1 MKLLGYDNIQKALGV
16 DIATSPEM
24 AKAILCWSKM
34 YVNQS
39 PWLCDGVHSIGL
51 PAAIASEHARLVTM
65 ESKIMFPD
73 TLRGRY
79 IDEQFSSVRGML
91 PVYTEFG
98 CAKGGFVMKP
108 YVDGG
113 NIAVDFVHA
122 DDFFPVA
129 FNGAGRVTSAIF
141 PEYKKQGKKLYTRLE
156 CHELK
161 GNEYRIVNRAFCS
174 ENASV
179 TVNNI
184 VNLGGEIPLD
194 RIEEWQG
201 LAPEVTIKGV
211 DYPLFAYFKVPM
223 ANSIDPHSP
232 LGVSVYS
239 RAVSLIQDAD
249 EQYGAAIWEF
259 RSKET
264 AVQAGAEFFERDRYN
279 NIKLPAGKERMFQ
292 SFSDTTDKDKG
303 LFNVFSPEIRDES
316 FYRGLNRMLQR
327 IEFNCGL
334 AYGTLSDPQTVDKTA
349 EEIMFSKQRSYATV
363 TSIQNALERTINDL
377 VRAMDFWASYEGI
390 APSGECQASCS
401 WDDSVTTDAE
411 TKRKRDREDVAA
423 GIMAPWEY
431 RMRHYGEDEETAKS
445 RVPVP
450 AGLIM

>member
-1 MKLLGYDNIQKALGV
+1 MMTGYENIQKALGV
-16 DIATSPEM
+16 DIATSSDM
-24 AKAILCWSKM
+24 AKAILCWSQM
-34 YVNQS
+34 YVNKA
-39 PWLCDGVHSIGL
+39 PWVRDDIHSIGL
-51 PAAIASEHARLVTM
+51 PAAIASEHARLATM
-65 ESKIMFPD
+65 ESKFNFSN
-73 TLRGRY
+73 TQRGEY
-79 IDEQFSSVRGML
+79 IEKQFKKVRLML

-129 FNGAGRVTSAIF
+129 FNGSGKVAAAIF
-141 PEYKKQGKKLYTRLE
+141 PEYKKIGKKLYTRLE
-156 CHELK
+156 YHEVK

-179 TVNNI
+179 TVNNV
-184 VNLGGEIPLD
+184 VNLGGEIPLEK
-194 RIEEWQG
+194 IEEWAG
-201 LAPEVTIKGV
+201 LAPEVTIRGV
-211 DYPLFAYFKVPM
+211 DFPLFAYFKVPI
-223 ANSIDPHSP
+223 ANNTDQHSP

-239 RAVSLIQDAD
+239 RAVELIRDAD

-259 RSKET
+259 HSKET
-264 AVQAGAEFFERDRYN
+264 AIQAGAEFFRKDRYN
-279 NIKLPAGKERMFQ
+279 NILLPSGKERMFQ
-292 SFSDTTDKDKG
+292 TFNDTGGTEKG

-334 AYGTLSDPQTVDKTA
+334 AYGTLSDPQNVDKTA
-349 EEIMFSKQRSYATV
+349 EEIKSSKQRSYATV
-363 TSIQNALERTINDL
+363 TSIQNSLDGTIEDL
-377 VRAMDFWASYEGI
+377 VKAMDFWATYEGL
-390 APSGECQASCS
+390 APAGECQVSCG

-411 TKRKRDREDVAA
+411 TKRKRDLEDVAA

-431 RMRHYGEDEETAKS
+431 RVRHYGEDEETAKE
-445 RVPVP
+445 RVPDQ
-450 AGLIM
+450 AGIIM

>member
-1 MKLLGYDNIQKALGV
+1 MLGYENIQKALGV

-24 AKAILCWSKM
+24 AKAILCWSRM
-34 YVNQS
+34 YINQP
-39 PWLCDGVHSIGL
+39 PWLRDGVKSIGL
-51 PAAIASEHARLVTM
+51 PSAIASEHARLATM
-65 ESKIMFPD
+65 ESEISFPD
-73 TLRGRY
+73 TPRGKF
-79 IDEQFSSVRGML
+79 IDGQFISVRSML

-108 YVDGG
+108 YSDSG

-129 FNGAGRVTSAIF
+129 FNGAGKVTSAIF
-141 PEYKKQGKKLYTRLE
+141 PEYKKQGKKLYIRLE
-156 CHELK
+156 YHELK
-161 GNEYRIVNRAFCS
+161 GDEYRIVNRAFCS
-174 ENASV
+174 ENACV
-179 TVNNI
+179 TVSNI

-194 RIEEWQG
+194 RVEEWQG
-201 LAPEVTIKGV
+201 LAPEVVIKGV
-211 DYPLFAYFKVPM
+211 GYPLFAYFKVPT

-239 RAVSLIQDAD
+239 RAVGLIQDAD

-279 NIKLPAGKERMFQ
+279 NILLPEGKERMFQ
-292 SFSDTTDKDKG
+292 TFSDMADRDRG

-334 AYGTLSDPQTVDKTA
+334 AYGTLSDPQNVDKTA
-349 EEIMFSKQRSYATV
+349 EEIKSSKQRSYATV
-363 TSIQNALERTINDL
+363 TSIQNSLDITIKDL
-377 VRAMDFWASYEGI
+377 ARAMDFWATYDGL
-390 APSGECQASCS
+390 APSGDCQASCN

-411 TKRKRDREDVAA
+411 TKRKRDLEDVAA

-445 RVPVP
+445 RVPAP
-450 AGLIM
+450 AGIIM

>member
-1 MKLLGYDNIQKALGV
+1 MIGYDNIQKALGV

-24 AKAILCWSKM
+24 ARAILCWSKM
-34 YVNQS
+34 YINQS
-39 PWLCDGVHSIGL
+39 PWLGDGVRGIGL

-65 ESKIMFPD
+65 ESKIQFQD
-73 TLRGRY
+73 TPRGRFL
-79 IDEQFSSVRGML
+79 DDQFQNVRRML

-108 YVDGG
+108 YADGG

-129 FNGAGRVTSAIF
+129 FNGAGKVTSAIF
-141 PEYKKQGKKLYTRLE
+141 PEYKKQGKKLYIRLE
-156 CHELK
+156 CHELNC
-161 GNEYRIVNRAFCS
+161 GECRIVNRAFCS

-194 RIEEWQG
+194 RVEEWQG
-201 LAPEVTIKGV
+201 IAPEVTIRGV
-211 DYPLFAYFKVPM
+211 EYPLFAYFKVPL

-239 RAVSLIQDAD
+239 RAVNLIQDAD

-259 RSKET
+259 KSKET
-264 AVQAGAEFFERDRYN
+264 AVQAGAEYFDRDRYN
-279 NIKLPAGKERMFQ
+279 NIVLPKGKERMFQ
-292 SFSDTTDKDKG
+292 SFSDTTDAGKG

-334 AYGTLSDPQTVDKTA
+334 AYGTLSDPQNVDKTA
-349 EEIMFSKQRSYATV
+349 EEIKSSKQRSYATV
-363 TSIQNALERTINDL
+363 TSVQNALQVTLEDL
-377 VRAMDFWASYEGI
+377 IRAMDFWTSYEGL
-390 APSGECQASCS
+390 AAAGEYSIS
-401 WDDSVTTDAE
+401 FDWDDSVTTDSE
-411 TKRKRDREDVAA
+411 TKRKRDLEDVAA

-431 RMRHYGEDEETAKS
+431 RMKHYGEDEETAKA
-445 RVPVP
+445 RVPAP